1 MTSSRLSRTST
12 RWWIAAPLVVVSA
25 LALSACDRTKPGEPA
40 NSSAPMTPSP
50 SAPTTPV
57 PDAGTGTTGS
67 GMGSSSSM
75 GTGSGTGTGGM
86 GSTDSGTGSSMPP
99 AAAASDAASM
109 PRTTN

>member
-50 SAPTTPV
+50 SAPTTPA
-57 PDAGTGTTGS
+57 PDA
-67 GMGSSSSM
+67 
-75 GTGSGTGTGGM
+75 
-86 GSTDSGTGSSMPP
+86 GTGSSMPP

>member
-50 SAPTTPV
+50 SAPTTPT
-57 PDAGTGTTGS
+57 PDAGTGTGTTGS
-67 GMGSSSSM
+67 GSSM

>member
-57 PDAGTGTTGS
+57 PEAGTGTTGS
-67 GMGSSSSM
+67 GTGSSSSM
-75 GTGSGTGTGGM
+75 GTGSGTGM

>member
-57 PDAGTGTTGS
+57 PEAGTGTTGS
-67 GMGSSSSM
+67 ATGSSM
-75 GTGSGTGTGGM
+75 GTGSGTGM